1 MADLNKYWALFEKKG
16 RGAPLSLAEGIM
28 HTEFQKKNPFAPL
41 PSDSGDWRNGDWRNS
56 VNAPVEL
63 PKQLWFVT
71 RDRVYNFDLRFYS
84 EGFIVSHVFLG
95 LLQRHTSTP
104 YVSTPVYMVNK
115 FGDSVAKKE
124 YYYIRFYN
132 YTDLID
138 HTSSNIVYDKK
149 GFIKK
154 PIELH
159 LRTDISQQVFMTDS
173 SYFFNRLFCTDEFRK
188 ACLEASIYGV
198 EFVEASKAGTYKP

>member
-1 MADLNKYWALFEKKG
+1 MVDSNNYWALFEKKG
-16 RGAPLSLAEGIM
+16 RGAPLSLSEGIM

-41 PSDSGDWRNGDWRNS
+41 PSDFGDWRNS

-115 FGDSVAKKE
+115 FGESVAKKE

-159 LRTDISQQVFMTDS
+159 LRTDISQQIFMTDS

-198 EFVEASKAGTYKP
+198 EFVEALKAGIYKP

>member
-71 RDRVYNFDLRFYS
+71 RDRVYNFDLRFSS
-84 EGFIVSHVFLG
+84 EGFIVSHVFLE

-154 PIELH
+154 PI
-159 LRTDISQQVFMTDS
+159 
-173 SYFFNRLFCTDEFRK
+173 
-188 ACLEASIYGV
+188 
-198 EFVEASKAGTYKP
+198 